1 MGNEQIKVIIDSNFF
16 LTSYKYN
23 LDIFGEVGYLVG
35 NRKFTISRGVI
46 NELKSISK
54 RKGKSGLE
62 ARFGLKLID
71 NNIDKIEIVESV
83 KSVDDWV
90 VEYAEKYNA
99 IVCTIDNGL
108 KNRLKAKELKV
119 IMIKSRSKV
128 DFV

>member
-1 MGNEQIKVIIDSNFF
+1 
-16 LTSYKYN
+16 
-23 LDIFGEVGYLVG
+23 
-35 NRKFTISRGVI
+35 
-46 NELKSISK
+46 
-54 RKGKSGLE
+54 
-62 ARFGLKLID
+62 LKLID